1 MRHFKLLAVLAA
13 LTGAL
18 SAAAQANPGDGD
30 PDGARANLVIHLG
43 SAADDGFG
51 RVIFS
56 QPKDEDKIVYLKVR
70 LHGLAPGHGYYLQ
83 RATDTTVDGDCTGT
97 NWLTLGQGPE
107 PQELV
112 TDEKGKADAELFRDL
127 AAVPT
132 GTEFDIRFRVIDEVG
147 GAVVLES
154 GCDQFVVRQ

>member
-1 MRHFKLLAVLAA
+1 MRLFTLLVLLAA
-13 LTGAL
+13 LTGAV
-18 SAAAQANPGDGD
+18 AAAQANSGEGD
-30 PDGARANLVIHLG
+30 PDRARANLVIHLR

-51 RVIFS
+51 RVVFS
-56 QPKDEDKIVYLKVR
+56 QPKDENKIVYLKVR

-83 RATDTTVDGDCTGT
+83 RATDTTVDDNCTGT

-107 PQELV
+107 PQKIV
-112 TDEKGKADAELFRDL
+112 TDAKGNADAELFRDL
-127 AAVPT
+127 AAVPV
-132 GTEFDIRFRVIDEVG
+132 GTEFDIRFRVVDEAG